1 MITYVASLG
10 RLQLLSFHVGL
21 RPAIVEENIRLDI
34 TILHDF
40 EQCFCFLRLTCP
52 GARTFR
58 ILVSL
63 KSLQIE
69 KSADANACETTG
81 STCTGWMQECRARE
95 ASTRPQASAL
105 IYQVRRILQG
115 VLNQSPNFNTGELIV
130 DDLPIIDAVHVVKIK
145 VWVLNTVSC
154 SPTVLGRT
162 TVPGSSSPLLA
173 AMWEAAET
181 SGYGGI
187 TGTNQYLE
195 IQCIQTDGGG
205 TGAQP
210 SAPIPALPTPDAAA
224 QRNWDCHAHYNTMFS
239 KVNYKDK
246 YEAGTLPR
254 MFERHSRCIPEDP
267 LLNRKAGCELV
278 LHLLLTFSL
287 RPAALTRSR
296 AAAMMNTIAD
306 LLGHFIRFWNGQN
319 GRRSALHSLWYKY
332 MTIEGLNIRIKA
344 GVLSEYACSANPDW
358 GREIPLD
365 QLQKHAATL
374 VTALGQEYASI
385 AEQLRVKTY

>member
-1 MITYVASLG
+1 MGKVY
-10 RLQLLSFHVGL
+10 
-21 RPAIVEENIRLDI
+21 
-34 TILHDF
+34 
-40 EQCFCFLRLTCP
+40 
-52 GARTFR
+52 
-58 ILVSL
+58 
-63 KSLQIE
+63 
-69 KSADANACETTG
+69 
-81 STCTGWMQECRARE
+81 RE

-181 SGYGGI
+181 GGYGGI

-195 IQCIQTDGGG
+195 IQCIQTDGAS

-246 YEAGTLPR
+246 YEAGTFLPSVDHAVR
-254 MFERHSRCIPEDP
+254 LLYDDSRVALWSSD
-267 LLNRKAGCELV
+267 
-278 LHLLLTFSL
+278 TW
-287 RPAALTRSR
+287 RPGTKC
-296 AAAMMNTIAD
+296 
-306 LLGHFIRFWNGQN
+306 
-319 GRRSALHSLWYKY
+319 Y
-332 MTIEGLNIRIKA
+332 
-344 GVLSEYACSANPDW
+344 GVLAVYRQDNPVPAW
-358 GREIPLD
+358 
-365 QLQKHAATL
+365 Q
-374 VTALGQEYASI
+374 SI
-385 AEQLRVKTY
+385 QRQAMQHLSIQTFLY